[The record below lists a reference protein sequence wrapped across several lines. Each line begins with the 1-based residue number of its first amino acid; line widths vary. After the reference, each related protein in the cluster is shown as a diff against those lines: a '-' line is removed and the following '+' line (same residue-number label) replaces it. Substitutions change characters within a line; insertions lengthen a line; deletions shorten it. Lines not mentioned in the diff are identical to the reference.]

1 MLCNAAFGGGGVFC
15 VSISLLPDET
25 FPGSTSRVAL
35 APKPSL
41 EKTPDS
47 VGSLALT
54 DSLENTPDFV
64 GSMDVP

>member
-25 FPGSTSRVAL
+25 FFLGSTSRVAL
-35 APKPSL
+35 APKPSP

-47 VGSLALT
+47 VDSLALT

-64 GSMDVP
+64 GSMT